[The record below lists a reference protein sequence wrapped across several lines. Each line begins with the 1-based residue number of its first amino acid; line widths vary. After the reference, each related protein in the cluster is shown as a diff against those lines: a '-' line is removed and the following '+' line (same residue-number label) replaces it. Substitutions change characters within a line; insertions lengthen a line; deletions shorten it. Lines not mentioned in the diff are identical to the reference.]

1 MGTSSLAAL
10 AAAAP
15 ASNETWT
22 ASLDVT
28 TYVVYAVALLLL
40 ASVALFIKVVF
51 FNKRPQKMALVFMLV
66 AVPLYLIYYDDRIR
80 VLIPRF
86 EARSWADVLVGRWS
100 ATERFDPHFQSDITP
115 ALMVG
120 VILLFHMIVLQRLA
134 ARERLQRI
142 ANLTSTFFAG
152 STAATMLGGTIVSTF
167 HLGWQGAVGI
177 GVGFALIYLG
187 ALALFAA
194 LVELIAA
201 LAELAWV
208 WIKRQVFKIATLI
221 TRAANWISSLGGR
234 LVSRA
239 LIERIRAETAAQE
252 GRFLKEQDDQDQRLI
267 EAYIRDLERKRQARL
282 KAMREKYGDDDSIA
296 ELRALI
302 APKSGASEAE
312 TATAPTPSPA
322 DDYTPPPPR
331 DPFDTAA
338 APAASAGSAS
348 AEPASTASAST
359 ASASTASVSAG
370 SSGAGSDEPTTTQQP
385 QA

>member
-1 MGTSSLAAL
+1 MDISSLSAV
-10 AAAAP
+10 AAAKPADGSWVAP
-15 ASNETWT
+15 
-22 ASLDVT
+22 LDVT

-40 ASVALFIKVVF
+40 TSVILFIKVVF
-51 FNKRPQKMALVFMLV
+51 FNKRPQKMALVFMLL

-80 VLIPRF
+80 NLIPRF
-86 EARSWADVLVGRWS
+86 EARSWAGPLVSRWS
-100 ATERFDPHFQSDITP
+100 ATERFDANFHSDITP
-115 ALMVG
+115 AIMVG
-120 VILLFHMIVLQRLA
+120 IILLFHMIVLQRLA

-194 LVELIAA
+194 LVELLAA

-252 GRFLKEQDDQDQRLI
+252 GQFLKEQDDQDQRLI
-267 EAYIRDLERKRQARL
+267 EAYIHDLERKRQARL
-282 KAMREKYGDDDSIA
+282 KAMREKYGDEDSIA

-302 APKSGASEAE
+302 APKTAAAAEADKPSAPAPS
-312 TATAPTPSPA
+312 TAAE
-322 DDYTPPPPR
+322 DYGTPPPPR
-331 DPFDTAA
+331 DPFETAA
-338 APAASAGSAS
+338 APAAAAS
-348 AEPASTASAST
+348 
-359 ASASTASVSAG
+359 
-370 SSGAGSDEPTTTQQP
+370 SSSEEPTTQQQP
-385 QA
+385 QQQ

>member
-1 MGTSSLAAL
+1 MDISSLSAVAAEP
-10 AAAAP
+10 ADGAWVAP
-15 ASNETWT
+15 
-22 ASLDVT
+22 LDVT

-40 ASVALFIKVVF
+40 TSVILFIKVVF
-51 FNKRPQKMALVFMLV
+51 FNKRPQKMALVFMLL

-80 VLIPRF
+80 NLIPRF

-100 ATERFDPHFQSDITP
+100 ATERFDPHFHSDITP
-115 ALMVG
+115 AIMVG

-194 LVELIAA
+194 LVELLAA

-208 WIKRQVFKIATLI
+208 WIKRQVFKVATLI

-252 GRFLKEQDDQDQRLI
+252 GQFLKEQDDQDQRLI
-267 EAYIRDLERKRQARL
+267 EAYIHDLERKRQARL
-282 KAMREKYGDDDSIA
+282 KAMREKYGDEDSIA

-302 APKSGASEAE
+302 TPKTAAEAE
-312 TATAPTPSPA
+312 QSSTPAPSTAQ
-322 DDYTPPPPR
+322 DYGTPPPPR

-338 APAASAGSAS
+338 APAA
-348 AEPASTASAST
+348 TAS
-359 ASASTASVSAG
+359 
-370 SSGAGSDEPTTTQQP
+370 SSGAEEPTTQQQP
-385 QA
+385 QQQ